1 MMLFSVIC
9 DLGIIQPTKKQ
20 KIGTAINGVKTIK
33 IKPNCDNDSSIN
45 SALSIPCN
53 LPSSYYNLKTI
64 FSNKKNWEIDHLLY
78 FSCNKQRIFQPKYM
92 FRALF
97 LNPPVCFDRLIHRFF

>member
-64 FSNKKNWEIDHLLY
+64 FSNKKTGIYH
-78 FSCNKQRIFQPKYM
+78 FS
-92 FRALF
+92 
-97 LNPPVCFDRLIHRFF
+97 